1 MRAVIGFSQK
11 IKRVWMEAIL
21 DQLLQ
26 TTDTHEL
33 RQFLDARLKED
44 LPGKESRAKAIGIL
58 LRIWSN
64 VPQKQLALRDRAVE
78 LLPTI
83 TGQERL
89 WLHWGMAALAYPFF
103 RDAAEV
109 VGRLLVLQ
117 DDFTTA
123 QVRSRLVTTW
133 GDRTTTK
140 EAAQKLITTLVDWE
154 VLRPTKIKGH
164 FLQANKHRM
173 ASSSLQLWLLETLL
187 GASFA
192 DEIEAQ
198 QLLRLPE
205 AFPFQLTVGV
215 NDLRRHDGFDIHRQ
229 GLDMEMVA
237 LRVSRQPLPHK
248 PEKAAKKSK
257 AKAAATALPTLFDD
271 QPEDTVS
278 DHRPR
283 RSGTE
288 TPVVTPNVEAQPVPS
303 VALGGVTEPSRMEE
317 AIKNEVLRTL
327 SERTGRFL
335 QVHSMQ
341 LIPDGP
347 FAAPSAECAEQFQD
361 GHYYG
366 CIALAQAVMEMMI
379 RHICQVKLR
388 KRKTQEADLKKN
400 VEALHKRG
408 LITDDWKT
416 KLDHMWA
423 NRHAF
428 HHLRSSV
435 EPDRQKLED
444 AAQNHLRL
452 LNELEQAFFRYSVNE
467 GVVPKHAEHC

>member
-26 TTDTHEL
+26 TTEAHEVQ
-33 RQFLDARLKED
+33 QFLDARLTED

-58 LRIWSN
+58 LRIWSS
-64 VPQKQLALRDRAVE
+64 VPQKQLALRHRAIE
-78 LLPTI
+78 LLTAT

-89 WLHWGMAALAYPFF
+89 WLHWGMAAVAYPFF
-103 RDAAEV
+103 RGAAEV
-109 VGRLLVLQ
+109 VGRLLALQ
-117 DDFTTA
+117 EDFTTA

-140 EAAQKLITTLVDWE
+140 EAAQKLITTLVDWD
-154 VLRPTKIKGH
+154 VLRSTKTKGH
-164 FLQANKHRM
+164 FLQTNKHRTE
-173 ASSSLQLWLLETLL
+173 SSALQLWLLEALL

-205 AFPFQLTVGV
+205 AFPFQLTVAV
-215 NDLRRHDGFDIHRQ
+215 SDLHRHNNFDIHRQ

-237 LRVSRQPLPHK
+237 RRVSTQPRAPK
-248 PEKAAKKSK
+248 PEKPANKSK
-257 AKAAATALPTLFDD
+257 AKASATALPTLFDD
-271 QPEDTVS
+271 QPEDPVS
-278 DHRPR
+278 DHRPGHP
-283 RSGTE
+283 GTE

-303 VALGGVTEPSRMEE
+303 VALGDITDQSRMEE

-327 SERTGRFL
+327 AERTSRFL

-341 LIPDGP
+341 LMPDGP
-347 FAAPSAECAEQFQD
+347 FAAPSAECVEQFRD

-366 CIALAQAVMEMMI
+366 CIALAQAVTEMMI
-379 RHICQVKLR
+379 RHMCQVKLR

-400 VEALHKRG
+400 VEALHKQGR
-408 LITDDWKT
+408 ITDDWKT
-416 KLDHMWA
+416 TLDHVWA

-428 HHLRSSV
+428 HSLLPSV
-435 EPDRQKLED
+435 EMDRQKLED
-444 AAQNHLRL
+444 AARNHLRL
-452 LNELEQAFFRYSVNE
+452 LKDLEKEFF
-467 GVVPKHAEHC
+467 G